1 MTLRFATALSLLPVR
16 RQTGSWLKLSETD
29 QTAPMLPFNTWSHS
43 VEGLTFPAS
52 SVRYLPASPK
62 ISLSRPRDYPYN
74 EFIKG

>member
-16 RQTGSWLKLSETD
+16 RQTPSWLKLSETD
-29 QTAPMLPFNTWSHS
+29 QNGAHAAVQYWSHS
-43 VEGLTFPAS
+43 VEGRTFPPS

-62 ISLSRPRDYPYN
+62 IRLSRPRDYPYN